1 MLFFSTSLANAKVL
15 VNCTLLLV
23 VLFLLL
29 YLLLVILFIN
39 IHNLS
44 IYSSNFVL
52 DYWDLLSSLSCWCI
66 SSLCIRV
73 LELLTNIGLYICFI
87 ICCSCL
93 AIYSI
98 TLVGLMDFHLHNLG
112 YPIYIFETSLIK
124 SKMFCITFH
133 YFGDIAIV
141 SLKVSL
147 SWKRGDRAPNLGE
160 RFTM

>member
-1 MLFFSTSLANAKVL
+1 MLFFSTCLANAKFLSQLYFFVGCPFPL
-15 VNCTLLLV
+15 VAPSPGHSLHQHPQPVN
-23 VLFLLL
+23 
-29 YLLLVILFIN
+29 
-39 IHNLS
+39 
-44 IYSSNFVL
+44 YSSNFVL

-73 LELLTNIGLYICFI
+73 LELLTNIGLYIFFI

-98 TLVGLMDFHLHNLG
+98 TLVGLMDFHLHNLR

-133 YFGDIAIV
+133 YFGDIAIF

-160 RFTM
+160 CFIM